1 MKKNAMIINLLILI
15 MLFIQ
20 VACAPLSNAPQEVLP
35 TPLNNSTPS
44 PAPTNSPPPEKTA
57 VSPASPA
64 PVTGEAPQDV
74 LDKVL
79 ADLEQRLG
87 HKPSQVE
94 VLRSEFVTWND
105 GSLGCPKPGV
115 YYTQA
120 TVDGYWIIIKAD
132 GKTYDYRV
140 ASSQSTPV
148 LCSES

>member
-1 MKKNAMIINLLILI
+1 MKKTAMIFSLLISML
-15 MLFIQ
+15 LFIL
-20 VACAPLSNAPQEVLP
+20 VACTPLTSTPEEAPP
-35 TPLNNSTPS
+35 TPMNTSTPS
-44 PAPTNSPPPEKTA
+44 PVPTDTSPPEETA
-57 VSPASPA
+57 VSRASPA
-64 PVTGEAPQDV
+64 PIVGEVPQDV

-87 HKPSQVE
+87 QKPSRVE
-94 VLRSEFVTWND
+94 VLHSEFVTWSD

-120 TVDGYWIIIKAD
+120 TVDGYWVVIKAD

>member
-1 MKKNAMIINLLILI
+1 MKKTAMIFAPMIL
-15 MLFIQ
+15 MLFIL
-20 VACAPLSNAPQEVLP
+20 VACAPTTNTPQQAPPTPVNTSTLSPSPTNAPPEE
-35 TPLNNSTPS
+35 STMS
-44 PAPTNSPPPEKTA
+44 PAT
-57 VSPASPA
+57 PA
-64 PVTGEAPQDV
+64 PITGEAPQDV

-94 VLRSEFVTWND
+94 ILRSEFVTWND

-120 TVDGYWIIIKAD
+120 TVDGYWIVLKAD

-140 ASSQSTPV
+140 ANSQSTPV
-148 LCSES
+148 LCTES

>member
-1 MKKNAMIINLLILI
+1 MKITAILFTTLL
-15 MLFIQ
+15 LFILF
-20 VACAPLSNAPQEVLP
+20 ACSPLTNTPQQASPTSVNTSTLPPAP
-35 TPLNNSTPS
+35 THTPS
-44 PAPTNSPPPEKTA
+44 PEEPIMSPVTN
-57 VSPASPA
+57 A

-79 ADLEQRLG
+79 TDLEQRLG
-87 HKPSQVE
+87 HKPSRIE
-94 VLRSEFVTWND
+94 ILRSEFVTWND

-132 GKTYDYRV
+132 EKTYDYRV

>member
-1 MKKNAMIINLLILI
+1 MKKTAMIFSLLISM
-15 MLFIQ
+15 MLFML
-20 VACAPLSNAPQEVLP
+20 VACAPLTNTPQEAPP
-35 TPLNNSTPS
+35 TPMNTSTPS
-44 PAPTNSPPPEKTA
+44 PDPTNSPPPEETT
-57 VSPASPA
+57 VSPVTPA
-64 PVTGEAPQDV
+64 PITGEAPQDA

-87 HKPSQVE
+87 QKPSRVE

-120 TVDGYWIIIKAD
+120 TVDGYWIVIKAD